1 MKNTNSK
8 MATVFV
14 VLLLTI
20 MFASCKTDKDEI
32 VLSENEELRED
43 VYQQILNDKKIFD
56 EFMDEMRENEQS
68 MGWMMENRPMMQRAY
83 GNPQMND
90 MMRSF
95 PDMRHSMM
103 QSMMNMMQQDTAIF
117 NQMHRMMEQ
126 DTMMY
131 NRMQMMMQQGRM
143 GGGKMQ

>member
-8 MATVFV
+8 MATVFLA
-14 VLLLTI
+14 LLLTF
-20 MFASCKTDKDEI
+20 MFTSCKTDKDEI

-43 VYQQILNDKKIFD
+43 VFQQILTDRKMFD

-95 PDMRHSMM
+95 PDMRHNMM
-103 QSMMNMMQQDTAIF
+103 QSMMKMMHQDTAIF

-131 NRMQMMMQQGRM
+131 NRMQIMMQQGRM